1 MDSAPWPQVEVKS
14 MELEEEGIKAVVE
27 RKAKARKDQIL
38 NCPRCNSNNTKFCYY
53 NNYSLSQPRYFCKS
67 CRRYW
72 TAGGS
77 LRNIPVGGAS
87 RKNKRPSANFS
98 SPPSKNNQKNCYNDN
113 NNNGDDDDHQGISQL
128 NINTTC
134 SSTISNTATS
144 RCWLSSDDHMNNQ
157 IMLRSSAIMSQRELI
172 PFIPMP
178 APAPPQP
185 SAAAAAAALEDFKQL
200 STIISTNQNGAKL
213 GDVPAF
219 WNGIFGGGSW

>member
-1 MDSAPWPQVEVKS
+1 MDSSHWPQVEVKN

-27 RKAKARKDQIL
+27 RKEKARKDQIL

-53 NNYSLSQPRYFCKS
+53 NNYSLAQPRYFCKS

-98 SPPSKNNQKNCYNDN
+98 SPPSKNNQKNY
-113 NNNGDDDDHQGISQL
+113 NNGDDDDHQDISQL
-128 NINTTC
+128 NINTTSC
-134 SSTISNTATS
+134 SSTAANTATS
-144 RCWLSSDDHMNNQ
+144 CCWLSSDDTHVNNQ
-157 IMLRSSAIMSQRELI
+157 IMLRSSGIMSQRELI

-178 APAPPQP
+178 TPAPQQP
-185 SAAAAAAALEDFKQL
+185 TAAATALEDFKQL
-200 STIISTNQNGAKL
+200 STIISTDQNGGTKL

>member
-1 MDSAPWPQVEVKS
+1 MDSAHWPQVEVKN
-14 MELEEEGIKAVVE
+14 MELEEEGLKAVVE

-98 SPPSKNNQKNCYNDN
+98 LPPSKNNQKNYNNDG
-113 NNNGDDDDHQGISQL
+113 GDDDDQGISQL
-128 NINTTC
+128 NINITSC
-134 SSTISNTATS
+134 SSTATTTNTATS
-144 RCWLSSDDHMNNQ
+144 CCWLSSDNDHMNNQ
-157 IMLRSSAIMSQRELI
+157 IMLRSNGIMSQRELI

-185 SAAAAAAALEDFKQL
+185 TAVAALEDFKQL
-200 STIISTNQNGAKL
+200 STIISTDQNGAKL
-213 GDVPAF
+213 GDAPAF
-219 WNGIFGGGSW
+219 WSGIFGGGSW